1 MQVHLQFTFLM
12 HSIDYKYTD
21 KNISAWGALHLF
33 QELMERINFRD
44 MLDDAGLP
52 DKGSNSA
59 CEYWN
64 DLVS

>member
-1 MQVHLQFTFLM
+1 M